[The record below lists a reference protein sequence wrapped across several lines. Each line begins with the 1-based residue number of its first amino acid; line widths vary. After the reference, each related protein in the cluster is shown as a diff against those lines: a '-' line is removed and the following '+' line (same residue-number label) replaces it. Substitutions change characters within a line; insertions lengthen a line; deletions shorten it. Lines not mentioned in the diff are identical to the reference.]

1 MAKTAANKLKY
12 IKEYDK
18 SKRVQIVLKLNK
30 DTDSDVIEILNQ
42 VKNKQGFIKALIRL
56 NSDNLDEYGVFEEY
70 AKYSE
75 EVRYHAK
82 EKGID
87 PEDVRTCILI
97 GDNSVCNVTTDCS
110 KCIRTRVMKAVDKVE
125 NRSKKS

>member
-1 MAKTAANKLKY
+1 MAKTKPNKLKY

-18 SKRVQIVLKLNK
+18 SKRVQIVLKLNR

-70 AKYSE
+70 AKHSE
-75 EVRYHAK
+75 EVRYYAK

-87 PEDVRTCILI
+87 PEDVRTCTLI
-97 GDNSVCNVTTDCS
+97 GDNSVCMATTDCS
-110 KCIRTRVMKAVDKVE
+110 KCIRTKVMDAVEKVE